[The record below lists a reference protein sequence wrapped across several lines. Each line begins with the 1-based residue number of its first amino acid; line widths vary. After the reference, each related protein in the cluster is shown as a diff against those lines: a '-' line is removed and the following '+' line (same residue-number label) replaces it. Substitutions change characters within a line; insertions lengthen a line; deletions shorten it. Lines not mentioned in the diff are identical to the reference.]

1 MSRTSFSSFHGTPT
15 SDSENASS
23 KLTFIEND
31 DLQDLTSFSKK
42 AQNEAKFR
50 LSILRNILNKSSE
63 INLVLIERLRADLQ
77 QQEERSIPSAITIY
91 RWWLTYKKSNFSI
104 LSLVPKTKQKGNRN
118 TKVPKTISVYIDQA
132 VEQVISANKINVST
146 AFRRVRRK
154 VRQYNLTHKTKHTY
168 PSYEAI
174 RKRVKKITPYE
185 KLAASKGDRIAKR
198 EFRRMGKKI
207 QTEYLLERVEVDH
220 TWLDLFAV
228 HEEHRVP
235 IGRPYLTQLV
245 DCHSKSV
252 IGFYLGFE
260 PPSYM
265 SVALALKNAIKRKDN
280 LLQNYPSIQN
290 EWLCYGIPDLLV
302 TDNGKE
308 FLSKDFTLAC
318 DSLLI
323 NIHQNRVET
332 PDNKPHTERQYGTT
346 NTELLNDLPGK
357 TFSNYL
363 QREGYNSSDE
373 ASLTLSEIKQIYLT
387 WLIDIFHPRPNSRGT
402 NCPNRVWKHAEK
414 NWPPNEFLGTD
425 EELDFYFT
433 KLDKRM
439 LRKEG
444 IGLATELFYSSERL
458 AEYRGKK
465 GNHKVTI
472 KYNRENMGFIWVLD
486 EDTESYFTVPAI
498 DYEYASTVTL
508 WMHKKN
514 LKIKQELNITE
525 HNLDSEIDAELRID
539 EIVDQSIQKKKTT
552 ITNKRRAARYQENEQ
567 MAANARQPKEKK
579 SANNQKAS
587 TKNIEKED
595 SSGWDIDY
603 V

>member
-31 DLQDLTSFSKK
+31 DLQDLTSFSKN

-63 INLVLIERLRADLQ
+63 INLVLIERLRTDLQ

-91 RWWLTYKKSNFSI
+91 RWWLDYKKSNFSI
-104 LSLVPKTKQKGNRN
+104 LSLVPKTNQKGNRK
-118 TKVPKTISVYIDQA
+118 TKVSKIVDIFMNQA
-132 VEQVISANKINVST
+132 VEQIISAHKINIST
-146 AFRRVRRK
+146 ASRRVRRK
-154 VRQYNLTHKTKHTY
+154 VRQYNLTHKTQHTY
-168 PSYEAI
+168 PSYEAL
-174 RKRVKKITPYE
+174 RKRVNKVTPYE

-207 QTEYLLERVEVDH
+207 QTEYLLQRVEIDH

-290 EWLCYGIPDLLV
+290 DWLCYGIPDLLV

-318 DSLLI
+318 DCLFI

-332 PDNKPHTERQYGTT
+332 PDNKPHTERHYGTT
-346 NTELLNDLPGK
+346 NTELLDDLPGK
-357 TFSNYL
+357 AFSNYL
-363 QREGYNSSDE
+363 QREGYNSSNE
-373 ASLTLSEIKQIYLT
+373 ASLTLSEIKEIYLT
-387 WLIDIFHPRPNSRGT
+387 WLVDIFHPRPNSRGT
-402 NCPNRVWKHAEK
+402 NCPNRVWKNAEK
-414 NWPPNEFLGTD
+414 KWPPNEFLGTD

-472 KYNRENMGFIWVLD
+472 KYNLENMGFIWVLD
-486 EDTESYFTVPAI
+486 EDTESYFKVPAI

-525 HNLDSEIDAELRID
+525 HNLNSEIDAELRID
-539 EIVDQSIQKKKTT
+539 KIVDQSIQKKKTT
-552 ITNKRRAARYQENEQ
+552 ITNKRRAARYQENKQ
-567 MAANARQPKEKK
+567 MAENARQPKEKK
-579 SANNQKAS
+579 SAHNQNTSA
-587 TKNIEKED
+587 KNIEED